1 MRILSAILIG
11 GFLLVSSLV
20 VMAGSEEQS
29 FFGQMPPGKEP
40 AAFASQVLTSEK
52 HPHGQLIFAPDG
64 KTIYWAAAINDGP
77 EQTIVSST
85 FDGKVLSAPIKASFA
100 ADSGVGG
107 LAISPDGK
115 RMFFNADLPMPGDSS
130 KTSSTI
136 CYVEKAGSG
145 WGKPMPI
152 ESTIDTI
159 MTKGQVTVARNGNI
173 YFSGRILSERTPAI
187 FICKYIDGRYLPPKK
202 LTGEIASLPLVM
214 DPWIDPDERF
224 MFLSCPP
231 KEGPPML
238 TDIGISY
245 HQADGGWS
253 KPIDIGGGVNT
264 SAFERFPS
272 LSPDGKYLFFIR
284 SLGQR
289 FVGDQAHFF
298 WVDASILDSLRR

>member
-11 GFLLVSSLV
+11 GFLIVSSFV
-20 VMAGSEEQS
+20 AMAGQS
-29 FFGQMPPGKEP
+29 FLGQTPPGKEP
-40 AAFASQVLTSEK
+40 VKFAPQILTSEK
-52 HPHGQLIFAPDG
+52 HPHGQLIFAPND
-64 KTIYWAAAINDGP
+64 KTIYWTAAINDGP

-85 FDGKVLSAPIKASFA
+85 FDGKVLSAPIKAPFA

-115 RMFFNADLPMPGDSS
+115 RMFFNADLPMPGNSS
-130 KTSSTI
+130 KMSSTI
-136 CYVEKAGSG
+136 CFVDKTDSG
-145 WGKPMPI
+145 WGKPIPI

-159 MTKGQVTVARNGNI
+159 MTKGQVTAARNGNI
-173 YFSGRILSERTPAI
+173 YFSGRILTERTPAI
-187 FICKYIDGRYLPPKK
+187 FICKYADGKYLPPEK

-231 KEGPPML
+231 KEGSPML

-245 HQADGGWS
+245 RQADGGWS
-253 KPIDIGGGVNT
+253 LPINIGGTVNT

-289 FVGDQAHFF
+289 FVSDQAHFF
-298 WVDASILDSLRR
+298 WVEASILDSLRH